1 MRSKIWWAVPDKPI
15 DMRRRLP
22 PPEAHSEP
30 GRPNPYPHRLSVD
43 VDDETYK
50 ALRLVAVERNCTIVE
65 IVRAGI
71 TEQLRG

>member
-1 MRSKIWWAVPDKPI
+1 MADKPL

-22 PPEAHSEP
+22 RPEAHAEP

-43 VDDETYK
+43 VDDATYK
-50 ALRLVAVERNCTIVE
+50 ALRLLAAERGCTIVE

-71 TEQLRG
+71 TKELMVGKP